1 MQTLED
7 VESQILTILSD
18 KQQIDYS
25 DLEAYAKENNIDKG
39 LLDKALSEL
48 EKAEVIASR
57 DSGGIKVFYIL
68 EEESSIKRVFIVE
81 DDKNI
86 NKLMA
91 LTLGKN
97 YDITQIYNG
106 REALDAIIREKP
118 DLVILDLMLPEID
131 GLEICQKIKS
141 NPATQDIIVII
152 VSAMDPTSNRFKGI
166 KYGADYYIKKPF
178 DPLELRNLVTI
189 FLKKKGKKFDP
200 LINLPNESKI
210 SQAVEEVLKSNYE
223 IGRIKIEG
231 LAEFAQKFGIDEG
244 LTILRLVS
252 QLLQDAVKEEKEA
265 KVFLGLLDSGDF
277 VIAGDKKGV
286 EETISKLDKE
296 FNAVLP
302 FIYQDAGDFSSF
314 GIEPIGYIS
323 KVKLGIKYI
332 SIGKNQIAEKK
343 EEIIKERKLKENVSY
358 SIGSYTY
365 EELRKLLGSEDLDI
379 SITRGPGGV
388 RLSVGKNKKE

>member
-277 VIAGDKKGV
+277 VIKKV
-286 EETISKLDKE
+286 
-296 FNAVLP
+296 
-302 FIYQDAGDFSSF
+302 
-314 GIEPIGYIS
+314 
-323 KVKLGIKYI
+323 
-332 SIGKNQIAEKK
+332 
-343 EEIIKERKLKENVSY
+343 
-358 SIGSYTY
+358 
-365 EELRKLLGSEDLDI
+365 
-379 SITRGPGGV
+379 
-388 RLSVGKNKKE
+388 